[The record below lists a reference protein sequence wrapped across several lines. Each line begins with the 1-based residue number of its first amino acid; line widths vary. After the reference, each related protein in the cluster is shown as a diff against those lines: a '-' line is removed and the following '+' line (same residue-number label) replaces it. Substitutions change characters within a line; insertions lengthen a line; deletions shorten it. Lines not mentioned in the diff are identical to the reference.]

1 MALLLISFISG
12 ALIGCVIWLV
22 VEDRPIRR
30 YHLSVP
36 KQLMVYVLSSAAL
49 VYLTLFALGVNRWI

>member
-1 MALLLISFISG
+1 MALLMIGFISG
-12 ALIGCVIWLV
+12 ALVGCVIWLF

-49 VYLTLFALGVNRWI
+49 VYLTLFALGFNRWI